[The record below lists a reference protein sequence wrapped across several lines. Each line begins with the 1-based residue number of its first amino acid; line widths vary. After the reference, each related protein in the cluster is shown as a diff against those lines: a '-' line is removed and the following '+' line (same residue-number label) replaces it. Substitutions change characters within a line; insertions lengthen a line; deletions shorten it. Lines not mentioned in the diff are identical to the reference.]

1 MKQDKSDNDK
11 NTEKVNSSFIDRSL
25 KTLLELTTVWK
36 NFSSKSLE
44 KLDSNLS
51 NNEDIEFL
59 RKQIT
64 DSISK
69 KGGEISNKTRVMN
82 LGILYFRLSDEGKL
96 NFHKI
101 LAKDFDVDKKKIEK
115 KIEKYL
121 SVNDNDESDKI
132 KYELELQ
139 TSLIPKRID
148 LLKQFRQLDDGF
160 QFLID
165 MRVDLLPFTR
175 KDPFLKKLDNDFK
188 YILKSGFDIS
198 LLDLKLINW
207 DSSADML
214 EKLIKYEAVHEIES
228 WRDLKSRLDSS
239 DRKCYGFFHYK
250 MPNIPLIFVEIA
262 FTKKLSSSIQAL
274 LNENSNKYLAEETDT
289 AIFYS
294 ISNTQKGLAGIPFGN
309 FLIKRVVEE
318 LSSKHKNLK
327 KFATFS
333 PVPGFRKWLDKF
345 ITTAVNPDKKE
356 EKIFSDKE
364 IINIRKISGIENE
377 LVGFN
382 KLLATPNWFEDEKIS
397 KVLKT
402 PLMRLCVMYFNTA
415 KRGKRA
421 LDPVTNFHITNGA
434 YLKQINWLAD
444 TSKNGMK
451 QSAGIMVNYNYKL
464 SEIDKNHE
472 LYISEGKIK
481 ISKDVNIWLKK
492 FD

>member
-1 MKQDKSDNDK
+1 MSKKSENIE
-11 NTEKVNSSFIDRSL
+11 EKSSSFIDRSL
-25 KTLLELTTVWK
+25 KTLIELTNVWK
-36 NFSSKSLE
+36 SFSSKSLE
-44 KLDSNLS
+44 KLDSDLVDI
-51 NNEDIEFL
+51 EEIEFL
-59 RKQIT
+59 KKEIGN
-64 DSISK
+64 SILK

-82 LGILYFRLSDEGKL
+82 LGILYFRLSDIGKL
-96 NFHKI
+96 NFHKV
-101 LAKDFDVDKKKIEK
+101 LAKDFDVDKKKLEK
-115 KIEKYL
+115 RIEKYL
-121 SVNDNDESDKI
+121 SADLDEDKI
-132 KYELELQ
+132 KYELELK
-139 TSLIPKRID
+139 TCLIPKRIE

-228 WRDLKSRLDSS
+228 WRDLKSRLDST

-262 FTKKLSSSIQAL
+262 FTKQLSSSIQAL

-318 LSSKHKNLK
+318 LSNKHKNLK

-333 PVPGFRKWLDKF
+333 PVPGFRKWLDKYLVS
-345 ITTAVNPDKKE
+345 IDNQKSSD
-356 EKIFSDKE
+356 EKLFSEKE
-364 IINIRKISGIENE
+364 ISNIKTISGLENVIE
-377 LVGFN
+377 GFK
-382 KLLATPNWFEDEKIS
+382 KLLTKTNWSSNEEVSKI
-397 KVLKT
+397 LKT
-402 PLMRLCVMYFNTA
+402 PLLRMCVIYFNTA

-451 QSAGIMVNYNYKL
+451 QSAGIMVNYYYEL
-464 SEIDKNHE
+464 TEIDKNHE
-472 LYISEGKIK
+472 LYMSEGKIK
-481 ISKDVNIWLKK
+481 ISKEVNSWIKK

>member
-1 MKQDKSDNDK
+1 MSKKAES
-11 NTEKVNSSFIDRSL
+11 SSFIDRSI
-25 KTLLELTTVWK
+25 KSLLELTNVWK
-36 NFSSKSLE
+36 NFSSKTLE
-44 KLDSNLS
+44 NLDSDLS
-51 NNEDIEFL
+51 DDEDVNFL
-59 RKQIT
+59 KKEIT

-82 LGILYFRLSDEGKL
+82 LGILYFRLSKQGKL
-96 NFHKI
+96 KFHQI
-101 LAKDFDVDKKKIEK
+101 LAKDFDVDKNRLEK

-121 SVNDNDESDKI
+121 SSAKDEDRI
-132 KYELELQ
+132 KNELELKDI
-139 TSLIPKRID
+139 LVPKRIE
-148 LLKQFRQLDDGF
+148 LLKQFKQLDEGF

-165 MRVDLLPFTR
+165 MRLDLLPHSR
-175 KDPFLKKLDNDFK
+175 KDIYLKKLDNDFK
-188 YILKSGFDIS
+188 YVLKSGFDIS

-207 DSSADML
+207 DSSADLL
-214 EKLIKYEAVHEIES
+214 EKLIRYEAVHEIES
-228 WRDLKSRLDSS
+228 WQDLKKRLDST
-239 DRKCYGFFHYK
+239 DRECYGFFHFK
-250 MPNIPLIFVEIA
+250 MPNVPLIFVEIA

-274 LNENSNKYLAEETDT
+274 LNENSNKYLPEETDT

-333 PVPGFRKWLDKF
+333 PVPGFRKWLDKYLISTENDDKGEKKF
-345 ITTAVNPDKKE
+345 SEKEILNINKLTGSEDHILGFKNLLKEDWYKDKEITTAL
-356 EKIFSDKE
+356 KIPLLRMCVIYFS
-364 IINIRKISGIENE
+364 
-377 LVGFN
+377 
-382 KLLATPNWFEDEKIS
+382 
-397 KVLKT
+397 
-402 PLMRLCVMYFNTA
+402 TA

-451 QSAGIMVNYNYKL
+451 QSAGIMVNYCYEL
-464 SEIDKNHE
+464 PEIAKNHE
-472 LYISEGKIK
+472 LYISEGTIK
-481 ISKDVNIWLKK
+481 ISKEVNSWLKK

>member
-1 MKQDKSDNDK
+1 MKNKK
-11 NTEKVNSSFIDRSL
+11 EEKGTSSFIDRSL
-25 KTLLELTTVWK
+25 KTLIELTSVWK

-44 KLDSNLS
+44 KLNPDLS
-51 NNEDIEFL
+51 DNEDLDFL
-59 RKQIT
+59 KKQII

-69 KGGEISNKTRVMN
+69 KGGEISTKTRVMN
-82 LGILYFRLSDEGKL
+82 IGILYFRLSELGKL
-96 NFHKI
+96 KFHQMLAKEFDIDKKI
-101 LAKDFDVDKKKIEK
+101 LEK

-121 SVNDNDESDKI
+121 SSVKEEDKI
-132 KYELELQ
+132 KNEIELKN
-139 TSLIPKRID
+139 SLIPKRVD
-148 LLKQFRQLDDGF
+148 LMKQFRQLDDGF

-165 MRVDLLPFTR
+165 MRLDLLPHTR
-175 KDPFLKKLDNDFK
+175 KDPYLKKLDNDFK
-188 YILKSGFDIS
+188 YVLKSGFDIS
-198 LLDLKLINW
+198 LLDLKIINW
-207 DSSADML
+207 DSSADLL

-228 WRDLKSRLDSS
+228 WQDLKKRLDST
-239 DRKCYGFFHYK
+239 DRECYGFFHYK

-274 LNENSNKYLAEETDT
+274 LNENSNRYQVEETDT

-318 LSSKHKNLK
+318 LASKHKNLK
-327 KFATFS
+327 NFATFS
-333 PVPGFRKWLDKF
+333 PIPGFRKWLDKF
-345 ITTAVNPDKKE
+345 LAISGSNEGKVE
-356 EKIFSDKE
+356 EKFFSDKE
-364 IINIRKISGIENE
+364 IILIRKISGVDNE
-377 LVGFN
+377 IQGFK
-382 KLLATPNWFEDEKIS
+382 KLLATASWFNNNEIS

-402 PLMRLCVMYFNTA
+402 PLLRMCVIYFKTA

-464 SEIDKNHE
+464 SEIAKNHE
-472 LYISEGKIK
+472 LYISEGVIR
-481 ISKDVNIWLKK
+481 ISKEVKTWLNKY
-492 FD
+492 D